1 MPKKDLAMRL
11 ACWQWLTALAFAAPA
26 AAQPATTV
34 VEAVPGPP
42 EIDRAT
48 TTQDIAFRI
57 DRHDRMTVPVRLGGK
72 GPYRFLVDT
81 GADRTAVSTAI
92 AAELGLTS
100 GPMATLHSVTGI
112 SEVRTASVPQLELT
126 HNRVRSVEAPLLERV
141 HMGADGILGVD
152 SLRSQ
157 RVLFNF
163 KTRLISIVPSAH
175 KAEREEAGTI
185 VVRGKLKRGH
195 LIVTSARA
203 NQVPVTVVLDTG
215 SEITMGNAALRARLE
230 VKRRLGPG
238 TPVEMTSVT
247 GEKLVGQAF
256 RLNRVEIGD
265 VVLKDLVV
273 LFSSAPIFRSLALED
288 RPAVLLG
295 MNAMQAFDK
304 VSIDFAR
311 KQLKMVIPQRS
322 SLDSVVMAGRMR
334 RAGGWGIRAKAAGSR
349 M

>member
-1 MPKKDLAMRL
+1 MRL
-11 ACWQWLTALAFAAPA
+11 ACWQYLTALVFAAPA
-26 AAQPATTV
+26 AAQPATTM

-48 TTQDIAFRI
+48 ITQDIAFRI
-57 DRHDRMTVPVRLGGK
+57 DGHDRMTVPVRLGGK

-92 AAELGLTS
+92 AAELGLPS
-100 GPMATLHSVTGI
+100 GPMATLHSVTGV
-112 SEVRTASVPQLELT
+112 SAVRTANVPQLELT

-163 KTRLISIVPSAH
+163 RTRLISIVPSANR
-175 KAEREEAGTI
+175 AEREEEGTI

-215 SEITMGNAALRARLE
+215 SEITMGNDALRARLE
-230 VKRRLGPG
+230 AKRRLGPG

-247 GEKLVGQAF
+247 GEKLAALAF
-256 RLNRVEIGD
+256 RLHRVEIGD
-265 VVLKDLVV
+265 VVLKDMVV
-273 LFSSAPIFRSLALED
+273 LFSAAPIFRSLSLED

-295 MNAMQAFDK
+295 MNAMRAFDK

-311 KQLKMVIPQRS
+311 KQLKMVVPQRS

-334 RAGGWGIRAKAAGSR
+334 RAGGWGIRARAAGSR